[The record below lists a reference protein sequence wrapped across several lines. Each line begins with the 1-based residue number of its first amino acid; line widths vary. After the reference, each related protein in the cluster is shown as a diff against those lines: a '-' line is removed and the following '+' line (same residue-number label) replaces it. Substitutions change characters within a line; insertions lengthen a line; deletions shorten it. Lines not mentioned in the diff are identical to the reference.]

1 MKKIVLLLTL
11 LSAFLVGCSNGDNE
25 SASSNSTSEEQK
37 KFMTTRDYQ
46 EVFNTLVDNN
56 LSFMELLNESKDFEE
71 TSKKADDL
79 KKEVG
84 DMINEMESKDSEN
97 QTAKDEVL
105 SLARSYE
112 KYYGFIIN
120 KNLDK
125 ATEEVT
131 LSILA
136 IPTISDKIFS
146 GELPP
151 KYKTLK

>member
-1 MKKIVLLLTL
+1 MKKIVLIITL
-11 LSAFLVGCSNGDNE
+11 LSIFLVGCSNSDKN
-25 SASSNSTSEEQK
+25 SASEEQK

-46 EVFNTLVDNN
+46 EIFNNLVDNN

-71 TSKKADDL
+71 TSNKAKEL
-79 KKEVG
+79 KKEAG

-131 LSILA
+131 LAILA
-136 IPTISDKIFS
+136 VPTISDKIFS
-146 GELPP
+146 GDLPP
-151 KYKTLK
+151 KFKSLK

>member
-1 MKKIVLLLTL
+1 MKKIVLILTL
-11 LSAFLVGCSNGDNE
+11 LSVFLVGCSNDDKD

-56 LSFMELLNESKDFEE
+56 LSFMELLNESEDFEE
-71 TSKKADDL
+71 TSNKAEDL
-79 KKEVG
+79 KKEIG

-112 KYYGFIIN
+112 KYYGFVIN
-120 KNLDK
+120 KNSDK

-131 LSILA
+131 LAVLA
-136 IPTISDKIFS
+136 VPTIADKVFS

-151 KYKTLK
+151 KYKSLE

>member
-1 MKKIVLLLTL
+1 MKKIVLILTL
-11 LSAFLVGCSNGDNE
+11 LSVFLVGCSNSDKD
-25 SASSNSTSEEQK
+25 SASEDQK

-46 EVFNTLVDNN
+46 EIFNNLVDNN
-56 LSFMELLNESKDFEE
+56 LSFMELLNESEDFEE
-71 TSKKADDL
+71 TSNKATEL
-79 KKEVG
+79 KKEAG

-97 QTAKDEVL
+97 QPAKDEVL

-131 LSILA
+131 LAILA
-136 IPTISDKIFS
+136 VPTISDKIFS

-151 KYKTLK
+151 KYKSLE

>member
-1 MKKIVLLLTL
+1 MKKIVLILTL
-11 LSAFLVGCSNGDNE
+11 LSVFLVGCSNSDKD
-25 SASSNSTSEEQK
+25 SASKDQK

-46 EVFNTLVDNN
+46 EIFNNLVDNN
-56 LSFMELLNESKDFEE
+56 LSFMELLNESEDFEE
-71 TSKKADDL
+71 TSNKATEL
-79 KKEVG
+79 KKEAG

-97 QTAKDEVL
+97 QPAKDEVL

-131 LSILA
+131 LAILA

-151 KYKTLK
+151 KYKSLE